1 MQVCSKGREYE
12 EIIHIPQN
20 IPLQSEYEE
29 IIGIK
34 RKVILYV

>member
-29 IIGIK
+29 IIGN
-34 RKVILYV
+34 